1 MYNVIILQT
10 IFSGEPYKLTWII
23 NHKKQCLVASL
34 SLPFYRPGA
43 PLDDVNHSFHKVF
56 EKMMEDKLKSLSVSI
71 DSLGSWPIGC
81 FVPRLLRAFIHYV
94 TMAPALNL
102 SLVVIS
108 STEDN
113 FEKVKGICKEIIYGE
128 DKKQSKLPI
137 KEEQWLSG
145 RVLDSGPRGH
155 RFEPHRRHCV
165 VVLEQDTLIL
175 P

>member
-10 IFSGEPYKLTWII
+10 LFSGEPYKLTWKN
-23 NHKKQCLVASL
+23 NHKKQCLVVSL

-43 PLDDVNHSFHKVF
+43 PLDDVNHSFHEVF
-56 EKMMEDKLKSLSVSI
+56 EKMTEDKLKSLSVSI

-81 FVPRLLRAFIHYV
+81 FVPKLLRAFIHYV
-94 TMAPALNL
+94 ENSDTMAPALNL

-108 STEDN
+108 SSEDN

-137 KEEQWLSG
+137 KGAQWLSG
-145 RVLDSGPRGH
+145 RVTGGH
-155 RFEPHRRHCV
+155 QRNYRE
-165 VVLEQDTLIL
+165 IASA
-175 P
+175 